1 MLSRAFVTKHQ
12 IKKSFNDHEENSC
25 RSMSIYEYEEFIIG
39 FKQDVPLVFF
49 DENNDPNRNHGKT
62 VARPCEP
69 RLTLKEVLRASVG
82 VMGESHLGMTEKIV
96 LLKGKICALKRFRKV
111 VMKKNE
117 FGRRIEKF
125 ARVSRDCKQLVPI
138 TAYLYSKRIK
148 FVVCDYYPMG
158 SLADLLAGA
167 RDLGQTALQ
176 WKQRLKI
183 IVCIAHGIAF
193 IHSQNPPKDQK
204 DIQLNVHG
212 NVKASNV
219 MINTDFTACL
229 SDYGFVQL
237 VERTEFSDTWQE
249 KPPPLDDQYAYCEL
263 LISQKN
269 DVYNF
274 GIILLDILGRRQG
287 IMKKDE
293 MENGKFEFFVQGKER
308 KQVFNVLNI
317 ALRCIDSDLE
327 ARPTMKQIVI
337 YLGDTLRM
345 INYSNK
351 CYYNVKHNTFI

>member
-1 MLSRAFVTKHQ
+1 
-12 IKKSFNDHEENSC
+12 
-25 RSMSIYEYEEFIIG
+25 MSIYEYEEFIIG

-49 DENNDPNRNHGKT
+49 DENNDPNRNHGKG
-62 VARPCEP
+62 VSGPCEP
-69 RLTLKEVLRASVG
+69 RLTLKEVLRASGG

-111 VMKKNE
+111 VLKKNE

-158 SLADLLAGA
+158 SLVDLLAGA
-167 RDLGQTALQ
+167 RDLGQTALE

-219 MINTDFTACL
+219 MINIDFTACL
-229 SDYGFVQL
+229 SDYGFAQL
-237 VERTEFSDTWQE
+237 AERTEFSNTWQ
-249 KPPPLDDQYAYCEL
+249 KNPPPLDDQYAYCEL
-263 LISQKN
+263 LSQKS

-287 IMKKDE
+287 MKKEE
-293 MENGKFEFFVQGKER
+293 MGNGEFEFFVQGKER
-308 KQVFNVLNI
+308 KQVLNVLNI
-317 ALRCIDSDLE
+317 ALKCINSDLE
-327 ARPTMKQIVI
+327 ARPTMKQTVI
-337 YLGDTLRM
+337 YLGDVLRVK
-345 INYSNK
+345 NYSN
-351 CYYNVKHNTFI
+351 

>member
-1 MLSRAFVTKHQ
+1 
-12 IKKSFNDHEENSC
+12 
-25 RSMSIYEYEEFIIG
+25 MSIYEYEEFIIG

-49 DENNDPNRNHGKT
+49 DENNDPNRNHGKAVT
-62 VARPCEP
+62 RTCEP
-69 RLTLKEVLRASVG
+69 RLTLKEVLRASGG

-111 VMKKNE
+111 ILKKNE
-117 FGRRIEKF
+117 FGRKIEKF

-167 RDLGQTALQ
+167 RNLGQTALE

-193 IHSQNPPKDQK
+193 IHSQDPPKDQK

-219 MINTDFTACL
+219 MINIDFTACL
-229 SDYGFVQL
+229 SDYGFMQL
-237 VERTEFSDTWQE
+237 AERTEFSDTWQ
-249 KPPPLDDQYAYCEL
+249 KNPPPLDDQYAYCEML
-263 LISQKN
+263 SQKN

-274 GIILLDILGRRQG
+274 GIILLDILGRKLWM
-287 IMKKDE
+287 MKLEE
-293 MENGKFEFFVQGKER
+293 MGNGEFEFFVQGKER
-308 KQVFNVLNI
+308 KQVLNVLNI
-317 ALRCIDSDLE
+317 ALKCINNDLE
-327 ARPTMKQIVI
+327 ARPTMEQIVI
-337 YLGDTLRM
+337 YLGDVLRVK
-345 INYSNK
+345 NYSN
-351 CYYNVKHNTFI
+351 